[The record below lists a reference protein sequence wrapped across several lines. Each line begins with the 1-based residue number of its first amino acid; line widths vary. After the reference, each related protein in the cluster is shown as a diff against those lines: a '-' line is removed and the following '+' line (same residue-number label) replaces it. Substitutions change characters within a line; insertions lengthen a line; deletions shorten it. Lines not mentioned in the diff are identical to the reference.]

1 LTFSIFLEAMM
12 AACPDY
18 PSFKALPTFQVWQ
31 EGGLAF
37 LERSVERWFRWKYF
51 QEPLWFQE
59 DDEHTYR

>member
-1 LTFSIFLEAMM
+1 MI
-12 AACPDY
+12 AACDEY

-51 QEPLWFQE
+51 QEPLCLQE